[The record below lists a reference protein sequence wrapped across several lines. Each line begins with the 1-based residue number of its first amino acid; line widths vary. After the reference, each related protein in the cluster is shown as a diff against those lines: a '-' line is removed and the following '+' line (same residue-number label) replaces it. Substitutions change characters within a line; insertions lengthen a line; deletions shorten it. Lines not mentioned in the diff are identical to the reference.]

1 MRRHSAIAGFAAP
14 FLASLGASAAG
25 PHAFSGEAVLYSE
38 NEYRGIAQ
46 NSEDPALELAVSQQ
60 PRRSLVRPKK
70 TEQIRRFLKL
80 LISRSIA
87 RFFSSQFL
95 VGVAKQFDAS

>member
-60 PRRSLVRPKK
+60 PRRSPSGQR
-70 TEQIRRFLKL
+70 KL
-80 LISRSIA
+80 NRL
-87 RFFSSQFL
+87 
-95 VGVAKQFDAS
+95 GVSLSY